1 MRLIDEDSPGQA
13 KRHGSLRPGEPGT
26 GRGRVAPPWSWLQA
40 FWRDEIGSLLTSEY
54 LILGTLLTLGLVAG
68 ISATRNS
75 LVSEFEDYAAAILGL
90 NTGGL
95 AGTSEVVFDGGE
107 EGTYTVSP

>member
-1 MRLIDEDSPGQA
+1 MRWRENGTPRQA
-13 KRHGSLRPGEPGT
+13 DGRGNLRLGEPVS
-26 GRGRVAPPWSWLQA
+26 GRWRVAPPWSWLRA
-40 FWRDEIGSLLTSEY
+40 FWRDEAGSLLTSEY
-54 LILGTLLTLGLVAG
+54 LILGAILTLGLVTG

-95 AGTSEVVFDGGE
+95 AGTSDVVFDGGE